1 MCAKRIE
8 PSMKN
13 ESFTRY
19 RQRHIRSWQQGWIY
33 GHFSRIWNLGP
44 GVPGRSILSA
54 ARAGHPVYPWQ
65 SSSLTGAAA
74 KLMELV

>member
-1 MCAKRIE
+1 
-8 PSMKN
+8 MKVSPVTGKGIFDPGN
-13 ESFTRY
+13 KGGFMDIFREFGSAR
-19 RQRHIRSWQQGWIY
+19 
-33 GHFSRIWNLGP
+33 NLGP